1 MAESKKKTT
10 AKRTSRQPAKPKK
23 IVESENAIKQ
33 PQDESI
39 DKETA
44 QVDETI
50 SNEPESKKIKQDNN
64 KAGNIAQQN
73 DTLIQGAS
81 SLTNN
86 EEPISP
92 KRAKKKSKSD
102 TESISENDSNSKKQ
116 EQENPNNDALP
127 ETTAQTKTDDINRDV
142 DITKAYVNNS
152 RPVIELV
159 AALSYILFFLPFIFC
174 RKEPFA
180 LYHANQSLV
189 FWILMIALYLIFGF
203 IPSVNV
209 VALPII
215 VIFHVLGIF
224 YGMYNSAHGRA
235 RPFFLIGKITIIK
248 WS

>member
-39 DKETA
+39 DKKMA

-50 SNEPESKKIKQDNN
+50 NNEPESKKTMQDNN
-64 KAGNIAQQN
+64 KAENIAQQN
-73 DTLIQGAS
+73 DTLIQDAS

-92 KRAKKKSKSD
+92 KRAKKKSKND
-102 TESISENDSNSKKQ
+102 TESISEIDSHLQKQ
-116 EQENPNNDALP
+116 EQENPNNGALP
-127 ETTAQTKTDDINRDV
+127 ETDDINRDV

>member
-1 MAESKKKTT
+1 MAEGKKKTTT

-23 IVESENAIKQ
+23 ITENENAKKKV
-33 PQDESI
+33 QDESI
-39 DKETA
+39 DKKTVDNEKPET
-44 QVDETI
+44 VDKIDSHSEKDPQRRGRRI
-50 SNEPESKKIKQDNN
+50 SN
-64 KAGNIAQQN
+64 N
-73 DTLIQGAS
+73 DVLLETSTQI
-81 SLTNN
+81 TNQPQTVN
-86 EEPISP
+86 EESTQNE
-92 KRAKKKSKSD
+92 SEQKSD
-102 TESISENDSNSKKQ
+102 E
-116 EQENPNNDALP
+116 
-127 ETTAQTKTDDINRDV
+127 INRDV

-159 AALSYILFFLPFIFC
+159 AALSYILFFLPLIFC
-174 RKEPFA
+174 RREPFA

-189 FWILMIALYLIFGF
+189 FWIFMIALYLIFGF

-215 VIFHVLGIF
+215 IIFHVLGIF

>member
-1 MAESKKKTT
+1 MLETSTQITNQPQTVNEEST
-10 AKRTSRQPAKPKK
+10 QN
-23 IVESENAIKQ
+23 ESEQ
-33 PQDESI
+33 
-39 DKETA
+39 
-44 QVDETI
+44 
-50 SNEPESKKIKQDNN
+50 
-64 KAGNIAQQN
+64 
-73 DTLIQGAS
+73 
-81 SLTNN
+81 
-86 EEPISP
+86 
-92 KRAKKKSKSD
+92 KSD
-102 TESISENDSNSKKQ
+102 E
-116 EQENPNNDALP
+116 
-127 ETTAQTKTDDINRDV
+127 INRDV